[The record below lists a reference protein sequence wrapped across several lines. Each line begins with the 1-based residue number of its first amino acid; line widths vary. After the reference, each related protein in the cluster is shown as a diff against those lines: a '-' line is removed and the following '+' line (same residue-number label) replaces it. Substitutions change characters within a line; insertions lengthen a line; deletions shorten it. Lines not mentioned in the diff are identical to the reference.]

1 MTNLINETYLIS
13 WVWKREITFPRK
25 EKPKREAWRRNYPP
39 IPTYDFTWTNRLED
53 RKPIRRN
60 VSKDLLW
67 ILLFGKPGRMVNG
80 RGGRVHNSISSRWP
94 PIKADEWE
102 PFNGPSVNL
111 HPWPY
116 TFLPLLFNPF
126 QHPFSISGTR
136 NIPASLGDTSFLSRV
151 SLLVNDA
158 RSLLSP
164 SAMKLVPEFR
174 HLPRCNLPL
183 STLGRLLVSLVTLKR
198 AYVIR
203 QPRENKEHHPRGF

>member
-1 MTNLINETYLIS
+1 MKKRNLFS
-13 WVWKREITFPRK
+13 S
-25 EKPKREAWRRNYPP
+25 KREARKRSLKKKLSSY
-39 IPTYDFTWTNRLED
+39 TNVRFHLDESIRGSKTDQKKCFQGSPLDPLVWQTRED
-53 RKPIRRN
+53 GERE
-60 VSKDLLW
+60 
-67 ILLFGKPGRMVNG
+67 
-80 RGGRVHNSISSRWP
+80 GGRVHNSISSRWP

-136 NIPASLGDTSFLSRV
+136 NIPASLGNTSFLSRV